1 MTQNANADGGEL
13 VLVVD
18 DDDMVRLL
26 AGRVL
31 ERGGLTAILA
41 RNGREAVDM
50 YRAQSC
56 QIALV
61 LMDMTMP
68 EMDGAET
75 FRALR
80 AIDPGVR
87 VVVASGHGEQ
97 ETTARFTGEFPAGF
111 IQKPYRIDE
120 LLAKVDSVMR
130 RCAGDRSV

>member
-1 MTQNANADGGEL
+1 MAVNPGTAGGGL

-26 AGRVL
+26 AGRAL
-31 ERGGLTAILA
+31 ERGGLTPILA
-41 RNGREAVDM
+41 RNGREALDI
-50 YRAQSC
+50 YRAQAC
-56 QIALV
+56 EIALV

-68 EMDGAET
+68 EMDGEET

-87 VVVASGHGEQ
+87 VVVSSGYSEQ
-97 ETTARFTGEFPAGF
+97 DTTARFAEACPAGY

-120 LLAKVDSVMR
+120 LLAKVDAVMR
-130 RCAGDRSV
+130 SAPA